1 MTISLEEFKKINKK
15 IDEQYIKIMPVAKR
29 TVRKKLGDAT
39 NHSNEYIQISEDFVG
54 NAVEQFTAGINAKA
68 IQEEESLHYGFMF
81 DKKKKPKTQKELD
94 EKQTELFKGY
104 KTEKD
109 YIAKYIHK
117 AVINQCNTRLSRW
130 SEDKHGVGNEL
141 SDTRSNE
148 NQKEPAVRARQY
160 IPKDYKDGTDR
171 WFTENSSHLRGSLTE
186 NTVTKIDLEKAF
198 EENNVTNEE
207 QTLILHLL
215 DGYSY
220 IEMSEKLGG
229 LAEQYRYKLKVALAK
244 LNLKPKDLKSK

>member
-1 MTISLEEFKKINKK
+1 MTISLEELKKINKK

-39 NHSNEYIQISEDFVG
+39 NHSNEYIQIAEDFVG
-54 NAVEQFTAGINAKA
+54 EAVANFTAGINAKA
-68 IQEEESLHYGFMF
+68 IEEEESLYYGSML

-94 EKQTELFKGY
+94 EKQTELFEAY

-109 YIAKYIHK
+109 FIAKYIHK
-117 AVINQCNTRLSRW
+117 AVINQCNTRLTRW
-130 SEDKHGVGNEL
+130 SDDKHGVGNEL

-148 NQKEPAVRARQY
+148 NPKEPAVRARQY
-160 IPKDYKDGTDR
+160 IPIDYKGGTDS

-186 NTVTKIDLEKAF
+186 NNVTKIDLAKAF

-207 QTLILHLL
+207 QTLIFHLL
-215 DGYSY
+215 DDYSY
-220 IEMSEKLGG
+220 VEMAEKLGG
-229 LAEQYRYKLKVALAK
+229 LAEQYRYKLEVALAK